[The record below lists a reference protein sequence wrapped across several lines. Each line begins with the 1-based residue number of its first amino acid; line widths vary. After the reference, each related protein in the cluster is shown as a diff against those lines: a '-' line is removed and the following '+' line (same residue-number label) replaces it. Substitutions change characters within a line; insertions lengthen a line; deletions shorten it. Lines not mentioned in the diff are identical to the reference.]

1 MVSSPGEEHEGH
13 RVGHHEDGEEVG
25 GRQLARREGADS
37 AACRELGNVNG
48 FMIPD
53 AEVCIN
59 KMVSLLSGQYRQ

>member
-1 MVSSPGEEHEGH
+1 MVCSPGEEHEGH

-53 AEVCIN
+53 A
-59 KMVSLLSGQYRQ
+59 

>member
-37 AACRELGNVNG
+37 AACRELLVM
-48 FMIPD
+48 FM
-53 AEVCIN
+53 CLWFMN
-59 KMVSLLSGQYRQ
+59 L